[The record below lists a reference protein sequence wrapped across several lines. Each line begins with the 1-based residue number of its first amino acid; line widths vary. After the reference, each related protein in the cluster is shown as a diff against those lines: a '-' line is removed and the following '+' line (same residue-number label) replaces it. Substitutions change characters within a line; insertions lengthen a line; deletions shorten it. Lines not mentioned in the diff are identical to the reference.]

1 MKSRSLLF
9 AKVHDKELYVYKG
22 WNPKWKFRT
31 QRRPITMWYV
41 WPANAQTCLRI
52 RAVWSETLLAL
63 IFYECLSY
71 WPNIIWSRKLKR
83 WLHIGLVAFTP
94 HWWRQ
99 SYDTATARGRVN
111 ISCCKITSNPV
122 WHNWGNK
129 TALHFLQTAKGA
141 LWLGGRVLDLR
152 PRSCGSKLA
161 LCPRSLLSTW
171 ST

>member
-1 MKSRSLLF
+1 
-9 AKVHDKELYVYKG
+9 
-22 WNPKWKFRT
+22 
-31 QRRPITMWYV
+31 MWYV
-41 WPANAQTCLRI
+41 WPANAQTCLGI

-83 WLHIGLVAFTP
+83 WLHRLVAFTP

-99 SYDTATARGRVN
+99 SYDTATARGRGRVN
-111 ISCCKITSNPV
+111 ISCCKKENEKKKKKKKKHAANEITSNPV

-141 LWLGGRVLDLR
+141 QWLGGRVLDLR